1 MPRCCPGAL
10 RQGPSS
16 SPETHLPPPFK
27 HHVWCT
33 QLEKTIRIPCPD
45 FQVLHKPPSPGQ
57 LLLCAPSRD
66 QLQGSTTT
74 PPDPIQS
81 LAHLREEPQ
90 SQEAWHR
97 APGSLSSTSCICS
110 LTVLWKSGN
119 WRDLCFVF
127 FSLVCLGKQIS
138 RSTSRSTRH
147 KHRGAP
153 AVQLNPKGHFLA
165 MKEGDESK
173 ASPRFPFSLDV
184 F

>member
-1 MPRCCPGAL
+1 MHELLILRISPQHLSFAFIKTTTSLAVSSDRPPFQGPFRSASFAGSCQVPRCCPGAL

-97 APGSLSSTSCICS
+97 APGSLSPTSCICS

-127 FSLVCLGKQIS
+127 FL
-138 RSTSRSTRH
+138 
-147 KHRGAP
+147 
-153 AVQLNPKGHFLA
+153 
-165 MKEGDESK
+165 
-173 ASPRFPFSLDV
+173 
-184 F
+184 